1 MYGWVGP
8 TIAISLVLIALCAIG
23 VAVVS
28 AFSLREIRQISMS
41 LALELDGLRREIA
54 ESFGAIKRLSN
65 QSQDVIEMTKAEL
78 SEIILVTRR
87 LRQDIEHGVRRTKRR
102 LADFEAVVEVV
113 QEEVEETALDFGAT
127 LRTAR
132 TGRGMIGQLS
142 RLVRPRRRGA
152 A

>member
-8 TIAISLVLIALCAIG
+8 TIALSLMLIALCAIG

-28 AFSLREIRQISMS
+28 AFSLREIRQISIS
-41 LALELDGLRREIA
+41 LAIELESIRRELA
-54 ESFGAIKRLSN
+54 ESLGSLKRLSD
-65 QSQDVIEMTKAEL
+65 QGQDVIELTKTEL
-78 SEIILVTRR
+78 TEIIHVTRG
-87 LRQDIEHGVRRTKRR
+87 LRHDIERGVKRTKRR

-127 LRTAR
+127 LRSAR